1 MAKKKRYVYKVVHT
15 SSSYPH
21 LRKKNK
27 KAIKFFCRLM
37 SFFVI
42 AFLIYFGG
50 GKLLKVAYKSDKII
64 IKDIEISG
72 TNNVTKSEIREL
84 LPFNIG
90 DNLLKVNLSEAEEGI
105 KKLKPELKNIVIN
118 RRWQKVRVRLCE
130 RIPEAFVM
138 CDDGSKVGIDFDGMP
153 FPLRGFMDKM
163 NVPQIICKSADER
176 EQLLKF
182 IKRFR
187 SVCGKFFNNILEIKF
202 SNADDIIFVMKSN
215 TGNIT
220 VFWGEAK
227 PELARKF
234 EKFQK
239 VYVDAMAKYKQ
250 IECIDM
256 TLSQYGKAIVKPSIG
271 ALSLTK
277 KIDANASMDHSKKV
291 GTIVESPTVD

>member
-1 MAKKKRYVYKVVHT
+1 M
-15 SSSYPH
+15 
-21 LRKKNK
+21 L
-27 KAIKFFCRLM
+27 
-37 SFFVI
+37 FFVI
-42 AFLIYFGG
+42 VFLIYFGG
-50 GKLLKVAYKSDKII
+50 RKLLEVAYKSDKII

-130 RIPEAFVM
+130 RIPEAFVI
-138 CDDGSKVGIDFDGMP
+138 CDDGSKVGIDFDDMP

-220 VFWGEAK
+220 VFWGETK
-227 PELARKF
+227 PEHLARKF

-256 TLSQYGKAIVKPSIG
+256 TLCLYGKAIVRPSIG

-277 KIDANASMDHSKKV
+277 KIDANTSMDQQKSRNI
-291 GTIVESPTVD
+291 GTVVENQTVD